1 MSCGYYDLSCEER
14 DCDEC
19 DYQHLDEETED
30 KNEP

>member
-1 MSCGYYDLSCEER
+1 MSCEYYDLSCEER

-19 DYQHLDEETED
+19 DCQHLDEETED